1 MRMGRVGRLVFGVDR
16 CFGNFYWDNFK
27 EKMDICRLIL
37 FIPFLRVYLDIGKLE
52 RNLFYFIFSSNTFRE
67 FSFPSSKYNFKII

>member
-1 MRMGRVGRLVFGVDR
+1 MGRVGRLVFGVDR
-16 CFGNFYWDNFK
+16 CFGNFYWDNFE

-52 RNLFYFIFSSNTFRE
+52 RNLFYFFEQHVSRIFL
-67 FSFPSSKYNFKII
+67 SFFKI